1 MGYFLPENK
10 FDYCLSLFY
19 KWAAFCTVLTIV
31 AAGVISWT
39 HYRCPTIN
47 ILDNISL
54 SIYIF
59 LMGKTIISN
68 DNRFEWDEDKDRAN
82 IEKHGIAF
90 EEILEV
96 FDDPAFLTGY
106 DFEHSETEDRYYGI
120 GNLNGILIVLVFFT
134 EKKDRIRLISARQ
147 AEKDLRED
155 YYDYFNKING

>member
-1 MGYFLPENK
+1 MG
-10 FDYCLSLFY
+10 
-19 KWAAFCTVLTIV
+19 
-31 AAGVISWT
+31 
-39 HYRCPTIN
+39 
-47 ILDNISL
+47 
-54 SIYIF
+54 
-59 LMGKTIISN
+59 MGKTIISN
-68 DNRFEWDEDKDRAN
+68 DNRFEQDEDKNRAN
-82 IEKHGIAF
+82 IEKYGIAF

-106 DFEHSETEDRYYGI
+106 GFEHSETEDRYYGI